1 VPSALFTRL
10 RDVARLAVRACAGVA
25 RGDDDGLEVFVRA
38 RETLIDDI
46 AHDTTLDAT
55 ALAGLIRAVLA
66 VDGEVGDALEI
77 AREQVREDLVRVGQ
91 RRRWLAYAR
100 PPAAAALIERDG

>member
-1 VPSALFTRL
+1 MPSALLGRL
-10 RDVARLAVRACAGVA
+10 GDVARLAVRACAGLV
-25 RGDDDGLEVFVRA
+25 RGDDDGLDAFVSA

-55 ALAGLIRAVLA
+55 ALANLIHAVLA

-77 AREQVREDLVRVGQ
+77 AKEDVRRDLVRVGE

-100 PPAAAALIERDG
+100 PPAAAALIEREG